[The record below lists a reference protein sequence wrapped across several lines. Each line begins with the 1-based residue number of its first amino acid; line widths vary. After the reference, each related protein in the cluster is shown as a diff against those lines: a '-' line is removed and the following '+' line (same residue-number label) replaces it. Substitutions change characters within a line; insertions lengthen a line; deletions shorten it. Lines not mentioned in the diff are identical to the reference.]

1 MASRRDELN
10 AYTFARKRT
19 LAAFLQPSPAGSE
32 EGAPRPLRALAP
44 SLVVGALLLAGF
56 GAWGMIKPGAPQGW
70 DTPGAKVLVGSE
82 STTRYVVLNTDGK
95 AELHPVLNLASAK
108 LLLDPQKFGVLK
120 IQESVLDSGKIPHGP
135 TLGIPYAP
143 DRLPSS
149 ADAGTAKLWAVC
161 ERPGQGTGDVQKA
174 TFVLANRD
182 VSKVDGAG
190 RLSGDQGL
198 FVQGPD
204 GAQYLVDP
212 IGTKYPIGNADW
224 KSTGKTGQDAQKLLV
239 RILFGGDKTPQLV
252 TDDWLATFNRGNPVE
267 FPQVDGIGGA
277 ANVPGLSPQLN
288 KVGMVLIAPSGTGSQ
303 KYVVLANKVA
313 RVSDLVA
320 KLLLNMPGVT
330 SMYPGSDHVP
340 APQQV
345 AAQDFTPDD
354 TPFYA
359 DRGWPQQPPQQ
370 VNDGSSAASC
380 SVYRGSV
387 DGNNQAQVSVWTG
400 QHFPATVVDGGTSA
414 YVTPGSGL
422 LYRQTV
428 GGSTDTGSVFLVT
441 DTGLRYAVQSN
452 NDSNSH
458 KSNIGADPSASAD
471 PQHSGQGQ
479 NSGQSQ
485 GQSQQQADQA
495 QVRLGYGQV
504 QPVPVPQ
511 AWSAFLPAGPTL
523 DTNDAAQPQGS

>member
-19 LAAFLQPSPAGSE
+19 LAAFLQPSASGSE
-32 EGAPRPLRALAP
+32 EGAPRPLRAFAP

-70 DTPGAKVLVGSE
+70 NTPGAKVLVGSE
-82 STTRYVVLNTDGK
+82 STTRYVVLNTDGEP
-95 AELHPVLNLASAK
+95 ELHPVLNLASAK

-120 IQESVLDSGKIPHGP
+120 IPESVLDDGKIPHGP

-143 DRLPSS
+143 DRLPTS

-161 ERPGQGTGDVQKA
+161 ERPGQGPGDVQKA
-174 TFVLANRD
+174 AFVLASRD
-182 VSKVDGAG
+182 AAKVDGAG
-190 RLSGDQGL
+190 RLNGDQGL

-204 GAQYLVDP
+204 GAQYLIDP
-212 IGTKYPIGNADW
+212 NGTKYPIGDPRW
-224 KSTGKTGQDAQKLLV
+224 KSADKAGQDAQKLLV
-239 RILFGGDKTPQLV
+239 RILFGGDRTPQLV
-252 TDDWLATFNRGNPVE
+252 TDDWLATFNRGDAVE
-267 FPQVDGIGGA
+267 FPQVPGLGGA

-288 KVGMVLIAPSGTGSQ
+288 KVGMVLVAPSGTGSQ
-303 KYVVLANKVA
+303 KYVVMPNKVQ
-313 RVSDLVA
+313 RISDLVA

-330 SMYPGSDHVP
+330 SMYPGVP
-340 APQQV
+340 SPQQV

-354 TPFYA
+354 TPFSA
-359 DRGWPQQPPQQ
+359 DKGWPQEPPQQ
-370 VNDGSSAASC
+370 ANDGASGASC
-380 SVYRGSV
+380 SVYRGTV
-387 DGNNQAQVSVWTG
+387 DGNNRPQVSVWTG
-400 QHFPATVVDGGTSA
+400 AHFPATVVDGGTSA

-422 LYRQTV
+422 LYRQTA
-428 GGSTDTGSVFLVT
+428 GKSADTGSVFLVT

-452 NDSNSH
+452 NDSDSH
-458 KSNIGADPSASAD
+458 RSKIGTDPSASPGSQSPD
-471 PQHSGQGQ
+471 P
-479 NSGQSQ
+479 
-485 GQSQQQADQA
+485 SQQQANQA

-511 AWSAFLPAGPTL
+511 AWSSFLPAGPTL